1 MYARQ
6 RIDDLA
12 QQIDALAGLRP
23 LTYPSRIMVG
33 KASARCGGADKYH
46 EASEQTP
53 HGRSPSAVS
62 MAFFAGELD
71 VDLNF
76 VGGFCPELRWPL
88 DSMVAQFEC
97 GIVCCTECGAVC
109 ADLGRVI
116 DQGATKVMVSPF
128 AKVVP
133 VSVPAVV

>member
-1 MYARQ
+1 
-6 RIDDLA
+6 
-12 QQIDALAGLRP
+12 
-23 LTYPSRIMVG
+23 
-33 KASARCGGADKYH
+33 
-46 EASEQTP
+46 
-53 HGRSPSAVS
+53 
-62 MAFFAGELD
+62 MAFFAVELD